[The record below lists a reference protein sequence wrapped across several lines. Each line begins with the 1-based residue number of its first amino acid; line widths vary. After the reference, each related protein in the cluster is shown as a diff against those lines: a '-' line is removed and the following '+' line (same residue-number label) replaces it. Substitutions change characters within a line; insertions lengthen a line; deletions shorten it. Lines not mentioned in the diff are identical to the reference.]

1 MFLEIE
7 RKTFGLLENV
17 VDGAVKTVLCVYRRT
32 FDGFEKTCQSKNL
45 KKLFVLSFCS
55 FERKF
60 LASWTKLLSKIVKTS
75 FYVIIGT
82 FWLEIFCWRRFIF
95 SSFPDIEQLR
105 FGLLAKSVW
114 RGCKNA
120 IYVCR
125 RQLERSE
132 KKRQNFLQISFFSI
146 RFWRWAKN
154 FRPSGKNFVCRIVKS
169 AFYVILGT
177 FLREKTFFS
186 ENCYISTFLGHWAIF
201 LVGAVVKIAIDV
213 SIKTLWVEIFWGR
226 TFFFFVFFG
235 HRANI
240 FWALWQKILSRSVK
254 TAL

>member
-1 MFLEIE
+1 M
-7 RKTFGLLENV
+7 
-17 VDGAVKTVLCVYRRT
+17 YRRT

-60 LASWTKLLSKIVKTS
+60 LASWTKLLSKVVKTS

-82 FWLEIFCWRRFIF
+82 FWVEIFCWRRFIF

-177 FLREKTFFS
+177 FWGENFFS
-186 ENCYISTFLGHWAIF
+186 KTCNFSIILGDWANILWAPLSKLQSTCPLEHFFRIF
-201 LVGAVVKIAIDV
+201 LLKKIQIFEFILEIERKILAFW
-213 SIKTLWVEIFWGR
+213 KTLSTG
-226 TFFFFVFFG
+226 
-235 HRANI
+235 
-240 FWALWQKILSRSVK
+240 L
-254 TAL
+254 